1 MPGLFGWPGLAP
13 EGTAG
18 NAPARVGYQSCQGG
32 ECPHVTSR
40 RWLETL
46 SSLETLNQ
54 LCRHQVQS
62 VTKLHI
68 LNGSLSWPHTVRPE
82 GGSCGRHLSV
92 EGFNW
97 EVRLCFALS
106 EGGS

>member
-18 NAPARVGYQSCQGG
+18 NAPARVGYQSCQAG

-40 RWLETL
+40 RWQETL

-54 LCRHQVQS
+54 LCKHQVQS
-62 VTKLHI
+62 VTKLHSKWVSV
-68 LNGSLSWPHTVRPE
+68 LATHRSARGWVLQAAPF
-82 GGSCGRHLSV
+82 GRRFH
-92 EGFNW
+92 W
-97 EVRLCFALS
+97 EVQLCFALS